1 MKRFQID
8 ILTIFCVL
16 LSLLTHQVNAQIVN
30 GNVTDES
37 GVPLPGANV
46 IIEGTSTGVSSDF
59 DGNFQIRAEQ
69 GQVLQFSYIGYLSQ
83 KIR

>member
-16 LSLLTHQVNAQIVN
+16 LSLLTQQVNAQIVN

-69 GQVLQFSYIGYLSQ
+69 GQVIQFSYIGYLSQ

>member
-8 ILTIFCVL
+8 ILQIFCVL
-16 LSLLTHQVNAQIVN
+16 LSLLTQQVNAQIVN

>member
-1 MKRFQID
+1 MKRFKID
-8 ILTIFCVL
+8 ILLIFCVL
-16 LSLLTHQVNAQIVN
+16 LSLLTQQVNAQIVN

-69 GQVLQFSYIGYLSQ
+69 GQVLQLSYIGYLSQ

>member
-16 LSLLTHQVNAQIVN
+16 LSLLTQQVNAQIVN

>member
-8 ILTIFCVL
+8 ILLIFCVL
-16 LSLLTHQVNAQIVN
+16 LSLLTQQVNAQIVN

-37 GVPLPGANV
+37 GVPLSGANV
-46 IIEGTSTGVSSDF
+46 IIEGTSTGVSSDC

-69 GQVLQFSYIGYLSQ
+69 GQVLQFSYIGYLSK

>member
-16 LSLLTHQVNAQIVN
+16 LSLLTQQVNAQIVN

-46 IIEGTSTGVSSDF
+46 IIEGTSTGV
-59 DGNFQIRAEQ
+59 
-69 GQVLQFSYIGYLSQ
+69 
-83 KIR
+83 